1 MRTGKSITSRVLNYE
16 VSYLSIDTEEINY
29 YQVDS
34 RLEKLL
40 FLECIAPPTSYFLY
54 LYRAVG
60 KNYEWTD
67 WLTAEKRVLEKFLS
81 NKAVILYSI
90 VIGII
95 YLALVF
101 VLDFREPFVCDLAYF
116 GLFDEM
122 IGKGF
127 GKLMMNKAFKIIVDR
142 GEIRNITVNTNTLD
156 HFNALPFYKKSGF
169 KVLKVERHNREAWGS
184 SKFFEGE
191 KNV

>member
-1 MRTGKSITSRVLNYE
+1 MRTGNTITSRVLNYE
-16 VSYLSIDTEEINY
+16 VSYLSLDTEEINY

-34 RLEKLL
+34 SLKELL
-40 FLECIAPPTSYFLY
+40 FLESIAPPTSYFLY
-54 LYRAVG
+54 LYRTVG
-60 KNYEWTD
+60 KKYEWTD
-67 WLTAEKRVLEKFLS
+67 WLAAEKSVLEKFLFDEE
-81 NKAVILYSI
+81 VILYS
-90 VIGII
+90 
-95 YLALVF
+95 LVFNGAPRGFF

-127 GKLMMNKAFKIIVDR
+127 GKLMMNRAFKIIVDR

-169 KVLKVERHNREAWGS
+169 NVLKVEQHSREAWGS
-184 SKFFEGE
+184 SEFFEGE

>member
-1 MRTGKSITSRVLNYE
+1 MKM
-16 VSYLSIDTEEINY
+16 
-29 YQVDS
+29 
-34 RLEKLL
+34 
-40 FLECIAPPTSYFLY
+40 
-54 LYRAVG
+54 
-60 KNYEWTD
+60 
-67 WLTAEKRVLEKFLS
+67 KRVLEKFLS
-81 NKAVILYSI
+81 NKAVILYSF
-90 VIGII
+90 VFDG
-95 YLALVF
+95 APRGFF

-169 KVLKVERHNREAWGS
+169 KVLRVEQHSREAWGNS
-184 SKFFEGE
+184 EFFGGE

>member
-1 MRTGKSITSRVLNYE
+1 MRTGNTITSRVLSYE
-16 VSYLSIDTEEINY
+16 VSYLSLDTEDINY

-34 RLEKLL
+34 SLKELL
-40 FLECIAPPTSYFLY
+40 FLESIAPPTSYFLY
-54 LYRAVG
+54 LYRTVG
-60 KNYEWTD
+60 KKYEWTD
-67 WLTAEKRVLEKFLS
+67 WLAAEKSVLEKFLS
-81 NKAVILYSI
+81 NEAVILYS
-90 VIGII
+90 
-95 YLALVF
+95 LVFDGAPRGFF

-169 KVLKVERHNREAWGS
+169 KVLKVEQHSREAWGS
-184 SKFFEGE
+184 SEFFEGE

>member
-16 VSYLSIDTEEINY
+16 VSYLSLDTEEINY
-29 YQVDS
+29 YKVDS
-34 RLEKLL
+34 SLKESM
-40 FLECIAPPTSYFLY
+40 FLESIAPPTSYFLY
-54 LYRAVG
+54 LYRTVG
-60 KNYEWTD
+60 KKYEWTD
-67 WLTAEKRVLEKFLS
+67 WLAAEKSVLEKFLS
-81 NKAVILYSI
+81 NEAVILYS
-90 VIGII
+90 
-95 YLALVF
+95 LVFDGAPRGFF

-127 GKLMMNKAFKIIVDR
+127 GKLMMNRAFKIIVDR

-169 KVLKVERHNREAWGS
+169 KVLKVEQHSREAWGS
-184 SKFFEGE
+184 SEFFEGE